1 MINVQIARLIATFF
15 YCGKFPVA
23 PGTLATAAGLA
34 LAWFLRWNF
43 WAYLLVMVAVT
54 VLGFVASGVAEKSY
68 GRKDPGCIVIDEVAG
83 VMISFFMLPMYGPVM
98 IIGFFLFRAFDM
110 FKIPPADRM
119 EALGGAKGIMLDD
132 IVAGLYTNLILH
144 VAIRISGVYTF

>member
-1 MINVQIARLIATFF
+1 MINVQIARMIATFF

-43 WAYLLVMVAVT
+43 WAYLLVMAAVI

-68 GRKDPGCIVIDEVAG
+68 GRNKWLHFPDLANRKFAC
-83 VMISFFMLPMYGPVM
+83 LP
-98 IIGFFLFRAFDM
+98 RE
-110 FKIPPADRM
+110 R
-119 EALGGAKGIMLDD
+119 
-132 IVAGLYTNLILH
+132 
-144 VAIRISGVYTF
+144 